1 MKNQNSI
8 CLHMGSRCPL
18 LERAVNSKTDEA
30 YSKLKAAL
38 VGQGCKLTGEE
49 IPNQACFRQG
59 SLWGVAPQSAKK
71 TITVNFEP
79 EGEGTRIRC
88 SSKLSSDWKNI
99 TLVGCGLAAVLVGL
113 CVWMATDLGTTALSN
128 LPGYWGWLVTV
139 NGNVDLVAAQT
150 LVRLTW
156 GLAGFLSLVIALEV
170 AIVVYVNAK
179 IDAFTEEALEKMS

>member
-49 IPNQACFRQG
+49 IPNQVCFRQG

-88 SSKLSSDWKNI
+88 SSKLASDWKNI

-128 LPGYWGWLVTV
+128 LPGYWSWLVTV
-139 NGNVDLVAAQT
+139 NGNIDLVAAQT

-170 AIVVYVNAK
+170 AIVVYVNAR
-179 IDAFTEEALEKMS
+179 IDDFTEEALEKMS